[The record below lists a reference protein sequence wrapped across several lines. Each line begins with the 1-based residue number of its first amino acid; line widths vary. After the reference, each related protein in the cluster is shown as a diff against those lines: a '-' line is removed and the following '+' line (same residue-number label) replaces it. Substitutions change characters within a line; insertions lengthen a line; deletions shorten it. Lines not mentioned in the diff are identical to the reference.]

1 MPRHSA
7 PPEPTDVDW
16 NQLIGLAR
24 ALPEQLAAAYARER
38 QQVHTLHAGQQEET
52 VDRLIGILV
61 GMWTSLASYY
71 PPGHFEGKDPEAF
84 FRDYL
89 AGRQA
94 WRFHLV
100 YQDLSD
106 PLLSLEIKRAVLSD
120 AEDAVADTV
129 AAIFRGDDRA
139 MVNSWT
145 DCWSDAK
152 AVRENPRQ

>member
-16 NQLIGLAR
+16 NQLTGIASS
-24 ALPEQLAAAYARER
+24 LPEQLATAYAHER

-52 VDRLIGILV
+52 VDRLISILV
-61 GMWTSLASYY
+61 TMWASLASYY
-71 PPGHFEGKDPEAF
+71 PPGHFEGKDPEIF

-89 AGRQA
+89 ADRQT

-100 YQDLSD
+100 FQGLSD
-106 PLLSLEIKRAVLSD
+106 PLLSLEIKRAVLTD

-139 MVNSWT
+139 MVNSWI
-145 DCWSDAK
+145 DQWNDAK
-152 AVRENPRQ
+152 AVREKPPQ